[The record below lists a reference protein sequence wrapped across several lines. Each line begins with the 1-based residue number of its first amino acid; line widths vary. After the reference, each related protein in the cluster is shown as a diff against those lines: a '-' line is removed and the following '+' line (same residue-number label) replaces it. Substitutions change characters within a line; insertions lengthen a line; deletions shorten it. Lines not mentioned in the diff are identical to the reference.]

1 MLEVASN
8 IATIP
13 KLYYLKTRAG
23 GFADDQMTD
32 WVPNLAS
39 MPGPRYLA
47 FVVALEADIALGH
60 VKPGMRLLPQRD
72 MAQRLELSVGTISK
86 AYAEAEQRGLI
97 SGEVGRGTF
106 VQRRRPEARGH
117 SDTSINLALNVPPY
131 TGEDDVI
138 SSVLAEIIA
147 DGEMSNL
154 LGYLPHQGLPRHREA
169 MALWLASL
177 GVTVEAD
184 HLFITH
190 GGQHALSIALGMV
203 AAPGDTVLT
212 ESYTYSGML
221 ALSAQSGYRLHG
233 VATDAAGLIPENLD
247 RAFAETRARV
257 LYCMP
262 TLQTP
267 TGSVMPLERRHA
279 VAAIVRRHDACLLED
294 DAYGYLLSPPLAPIS
309 SLIPERSFFIVSF
322 AKCLA
327 PGLRIAAM
335 IAPEAFRDR
344 SINALRATGWM
355 AVPLMAEVV
364 SRLIYNGALAR
375 QAKLKRDKAALRDT
389 IVRRILTQWLPASV
403 GAPGFHIWLPLPAGR
418 TLAALIAQAAQAGIT
433 LAPPGTLQ
441 RMERESLGVR
451 LCLGAPATEADL
463 ERALIEIRRILEMA
477 EAISFV

>member
-1 MLEVASN
+1 
-8 IATIP
+8 
-13 KLYYLKTRAG
+13 
-23 GFADDQMTD
+23 MTD
-32 WVPNLAS
+32 WVPALAS
-39 MPGPRYLA
+39 LPGPRYLA
-47 FVVALEADIALGH
+47 FVLALEADIAAGR

-106 VQRRRPEARGH
+106 VQRRRPEARGLG
-117 SDTSINLALNVPPY
+117 SSEATINLALNVPPY
-131 TGEDDVI
+131 TGEDD
-138 SSVLAEIIA
+138 AIA
-147 DGEMSNL
+147 PVVAAIVNDGELSNL
-154 LGYLPHQGLPRHREA
+154 LGYLPHQGLRRHREA
-169 MALWLASL
+169 VVTWLSSL
-177 GVTVEAD
+177 GVTADAD

-203 AAPGDTVLT
+203 ASPGDTVLT

-221 ALSAQSGYRLHG
+221 ALSAQCGYRLHG
-233 VATDAAGLIPENLD
+233 VATDASGLVPESLD
-247 RAFAETRARV
+247 RAFTETGARV

-267 TGSVMPLERRHA
+267 TGSVMPLQRRHA
-279 VAAIVRRHDACLLED
+279 IAEIVRRHDAYLLED
-294 DAYGYLLSPPLAPIS
+294 DAYGYLLSPPLAPVS
-309 SLIPERSFFIVSF
+309 RLIPERSFYIVSF

-355 AVPLMAEVV
+355 AVPVMAEVV
-364 SRLIYNGALAR
+364 ARLIANGGLAR
-375 QAKLKRDKAALRDT
+375 RVLKE
-389 IVRRILTQWLPASV
+389 WLPAASA
-403 GAPGFHIWLPLPAGR
+403 APGFHIWLPLPAGR

-433 LAPPGTLQ
+433 LAPPGALR
-441 RMERESLGVR
+441 RMESESLGVR

-463 ERALIEIRRILEMA
+463 ERALIEIRKILEMA

>member
-1 MLEVASN
+1 MA
-8 IATIP
+8 
-13 KLYYLKTRAG
+13 
-23 GFADDQMTD
+23 D
-32 WVPNLAS
+32 WVPALAS
-39 MPGPRYLA
+39 LPGPRYRA
-47 FVVALEADIALGH
+47 FVAALEADLASGR

-72 MAQRLELSVGTISK
+72 MAQRLALSVGTISK

-97 SGEVGRGTF
+97 TGEVGRGTF
-106 VQRRRPEARGH
+106 VQRRRSEARGLGAAE
-117 SDTSINLALNVPPY
+117 TTINLALNVPPY
-131 TGEDDVI
+131 TGEDEVI
-138 SSVLAEIIA
+138 GSVLAEIVA
-147 DGEMSNL
+147 DGEMANL
-154 LGYLPHQGLPRHREA
+154 LGYLPHQGLRRHREA
-169 MALWLASL
+169 MATWLGSL
-177 GVTVEAD
+177 GVTADPD

-203 AAPGDTVLT
+203 ASSEDRVLT

-221 ALSAQSGYRLHG
+221 ALSAQCGYRLHG
-233 VATDAAGLIPENLD
+233 VATDVHGLIPENLD
-247 RAFAETRARV
+247 RAFGETKARV

-267 TGSVMPLERRHA
+267 TGSVMPPARRQA
-279 VAAIVRRHDACLLED
+279 IAEIVRRHDSYLLED

-309 SLIPERSFFIVSF
+309 KLVPERSFYIVSF

-355 AVPLMAEVV
+355 AVPVMAEVV
-364 SRLIYNGALAR
+364 SRLIHNGGLAR
-375 QAKLKRDKAALRDT
+375 QAKLKRDKAAVRDA
-389 IVRRILTQWLPASV
+389 IVRRVLKQWLPAAPAAP
-403 GAPGFHIWLPLPAGR
+403 GAALAAPGFHTWLPLPAGR

-433 LAPPGTLQ
+433 LAPPGALR
-441 RMERESLGVR
+441 RMESESLGVR
-451 LCLGAPATEADL
+451 LCLGAPASETEL

>member
-1 MLEVASN
+1 MTNWVPTL
-8 IATIP
+8 ATIE
-13 KLYYLKTRAG
+13 
-23 GFADDQMTD
+23 
-32 WVPNLAS
+32 
-39 MPGPRYLA
+39 GPRYLA
-47 FVVALEADIALGH
+47 FVLALEADIASGR
-60 VKPGMRLLPQRD
+60 VKPGMRLLPQRN

-106 VQRRRPEARGH
+106 VQRRRPESRGPV
-117 SDTSINLALNVPPY
+117 SSEAINLALNVPPY

-138 SSVLAEIIA
+138 ASVLADIAA

-154 LGYLPHQGLPRHREA
+154 LGYLPHQGVLRHREA
-169 MALWLASL
+169 MVTWLGSL
-177 GVTVEAD
+177 GITADAD

-203 AAPGDTVLT
+203 AQPEATVLT

-221 ALSAQSGYRLHG
+221 ALSAQCGYRLHG
-233 VATDAAGLIPENLD
+233 VATDAFGLIPENLD
-247 RAFAETRARV
+247 RAFTETKARV

-267 TGSVMPLERRHA
+267 TGSVMPLQRRQA
-279 VAAIVRRHDACLLED
+279 IAEIVRKHDAYLLED
-294 DAYGYLLSPPLAPIS
+294 DAYGYLLSPPMPPVS
-309 SLIPERSFFIVSF
+309 RLIPERSFYIVSF

-355 AVPLMAEVV
+355 AVPVMAEVV
-364 SRLIYNGALAR
+364 ARLIHNGGLAR
-375 QAKLKRDKAALRDT
+375 QAKLKREKAELRDA
-389 IVRRILTQWLPASV
+389 IVRRVLKEWLPAATA
-403 GAPGFHIWLPLPAGR
+403 APGFHTWLPLPAGR

-433 LAPPGTLQ
+433 LAPPGALR
-441 RMERESLGVR
+441 RMESESLGVR

>member
-1 MLEVASN
+1 
-8 IATIP
+8 
-13 KLYYLKTRAG
+13 
-23 GFADDQMTD
+23 MTD
-32 WVPNLAS
+32 WVPILAAIN
-39 MPGPRYLA
+39 GPRYLA
-47 FVVALEADIALGH
+47 FVVALEADIAAGRI
-60 VKPGMRLLPQRD
+60 KPGMRLLPQRD

-106 VQRRRPEARGH
+106 VQRRRPEPRSLGPQE
-117 SDTSINLALNVPPY
+117 TTINLALNVPPT
-131 TGEDDVI
+131 TGEDDLI
-138 SSVLAEIIA
+138 AAMLAEIVA

-154 LGYLPHQGLPRHREA
+154 LGYLPHQGLRRHREA
-169 MALWLASL
+169 MVIWLFSL
-177 GVTVEAD
+177 GVTADAD

-203 AAPGDTVLT
+203 ASSGDMVLT

-221 ALSAQSGYRLHG
+221 ALSAQCGYRLHG
-233 VATDAAGLIPENLD
+233 VATDAHGLIPEQLD
-247 RAFAETRARV
+247 RAFAETGARA

-267 TGSVMPLERRHA
+267 TGSVMPPERRQA
-279 VAAIVRRHDACLLED
+279 VAEIVRKHDGYLLED
-294 DAYGYLLSPPLAPIS
+294 DAYGYLLSPPLPPIS
-309 SLIPERSFFIVSF
+309 KLIPERSFFIVSF

-355 AVPLMAEVV
+355 AVPVMAEVV
-364 SRLIYNGALAR
+364 AKLIHNGGLAR
-375 QAKLKRDKAALRDT
+375 QARLKRDKAAARDA
-389 IVRRILTQWLPASV
+389 IVRRILKEWLPAST
-403 GAPGFHIWLPLPAGR
+403 ATPGFHIWLPLPAGR

-441 RMERESLGVR
+441 RMEQESLGVR

-463 ERALIEIRRILEMA
+463 ERALVEIRRILEMA

>member
-1 MLEVASN
+1 MA
-8 IATIP
+8 
-13 KLYYLKTRAG
+13 
-23 GFADDQMTD
+23 D
-32 WVPNLAS
+32 WVPALAS
-39 MPGPRYLA
+39 LPGPRYRA
-47 FVVALEADIALGH
+47 FVAALEADLASGR

-72 MAQRLELSVGTISK
+72 MAQRLALSVGTISK

-97 SGEVGRGTF
+97 TGEVGRGTF
-106 VQRRRPEARGH
+106 VQRRRSEARGLG
-117 SDTSINLALNVPPY
+117 TTEATINLPLTAPPY
-131 TGEDDVI
+131 TGEDNVI
-138 SSVLAEIIA
+138 GSVLAEIVA
-147 DGEMSNL
+147 DGEMANL
-154 LGYLPHQGLPRHREA
+154 LGYLPHQGLRRHREA
-169 MALWLASL
+169 MATWLGSL
-177 GVTVEAD
+177 GVAADAD

-203 AAPGDTVLT
+203 ASSEDSVLT

-221 ALSAQSGYRLHG
+221 ALSAQWEYRLHG
-233 VATDAAGLIPENLD
+233 VATDAHGLIPENLD

-257 LYCMP
+257 IYCMP

-267 TGSVMPLERRHA
+267 TGSVMPPGRRQA
-279 VAAIVRRHDACLLED
+279 IAEIVRRHDAYLLED

-309 SLIPERSFFIVSF
+309 KLVPERSFYIVSF

-355 AVPLMAEVV
+355 AVPVMAEVV
-364 SRLIYNGALAR
+364 ARLIYNGGLAR
-375 QAKLKRDKAALRDT
+375 QAKLKRDKAALRDG
-389 IVRRILTQWLPASV
+389 IVRRILKEWLPAAPA
-403 GAPGFHIWLPLPAGR
+403 APGFHTWLPLPAGR

-433 LAPPGTLQ
+433 LAPPGAVR
-441 RMERESLGVR
+441 RMESESLGVR

>member
-1 MLEVASN
+1 
-8 IATIP
+8 
-13 KLYYLKTRAG
+13 
-23 GFADDQMTD
+23 MTD
-32 WVPNLAS
+32 WIPALVSL
-39 MPGPRYLA
+39 PGPRYLA
-47 FVVALEADIALGH
+47 FVSALEADIAAGR

-106 VQRRRPEARGH
+106 VQRRRPEARGLG
-117 SDTSINLALNVPPY
+117 TAEATINLALNVPPY

-138 SSVLAEIIA
+138 SSVLAEIVA
-147 DGEMSNL
+147 DGELSNL
-154 LGYLPHQGLPRHREA
+154 LGYLPHQGLRRHREA
-169 MALWLASL
+169 MVTWLTSL
-177 GVTVEAD
+177 GVAAD
-184 HLFITH
+184 ADQLFITH

-203 AAPGDTVLT
+203 ASTSDTVLT

-233 VATDAAGLIPENLD
+233 VATDAHGLIPDNLD
-247 RAFAETRARV
+247 RAFAETGARV

-267 TGSVMPLERRHA
+267 TGSVMPPGRRDA
-279 VAAIVRRHDACLLED
+279 IAGIVRKHDAYLLED
-294 DAYGYLLSPPLAPIS
+294 DAYGYLLSPPLPPIS
-309 SLIPERSFFIVSF
+309 RSIPERSFYIVSF

-355 AVPLMAEVV
+355 AVPVMAEVV
-364 SRLIYNGALAR
+364 ARLIGNGGLAR
-375 QAKLKRDKAALRDT
+375 QAKLKRDKAAVRDA
-389 IVRRILTQWLPASV
+389 IARRILKEWLPAASA
-403 GAPGFHIWLPLPAGR
+403 APGFHIWLPLPAGR

-433 LAPPGTLQ
+433 LAPPGTLH

-451 LCLGAPATEADL
+451 LCLGAPATEAEL